1 LRPANKKAVGSCA
14 TAFVFN
20 WGSGGSV
27 TAAARATAA
36 TAAVATAA
44 RATATTTAVATT
56 TGAATA
62 TTAVAATTAAAAA
75 ITAATGAATAT
86 TEAAAAGTTATTTE
100 AARTLFAWTC
110 LVDHHGAT
118 FQVFAVHAS
127 DGCLCFC
134 IRAHFYKA
142 EALRTTRFAVHHDLG
157 RSHGPES
164 RKILL
169 KVFITNT
176 VGQVA
181 HVEFVAHAE
190 HLSFL
195 LIQENHVEHQPVLT
209 HSSKGAAAGHRI
221 PIIN

>member
-1 LRPANKKAVGSCA
+1 LFL
-14 TAFVFN
+14 T

-27 TAAARATAA
+27 TAATAAGTTTAAAAVATTAGATAAA
-36 TAAVATAA
+36 TAAVAT
-44 RATATTTAVATT
+44 TA
-56 TGAATA
+56 GAATA
-62 TTAVAATTAAAAA
+62 TTAVATATA
-75 ITAATGAATAT
+75 ITATTGAATAT
-86 TEAAAAGTTATTTE
+86 TEAAATGTTATTTE

-142 EALRTTRFAVHHDLG
+142 EALRTTRFTVHHDLG
-157 RSHGPES
+157 RSHGPEG